1 MNVNRFNTKD
11 IDDIIEEYESEQTFT
26 ELEDG
31 TFEKDRRNP
40 LIPYIPKKLQVPWK
54 LPALFLIQT
63 MFFILKLY
71 QKKRREN

>member
-31 TFEKDRRNP
+31 TFEMITGNTTDEIITW
-40 LIPYIPKKLQVPWK
+40 L
-54 LPALFLIQT
+54 
-63 MFFILKLY
+63 
-71 QKKRREN
+71 